1 MMARQI
7 GSFLVVLSIFVG
19 YDFFFLDKEVEYSID
34 YGSVDAKDLGSFIA
48 FDDAL
53 LD

>member
-1 MMARQI
+1 MQI
-7 GSFLVVLSIFVG
+7 SLFVVGDFLVGDDLLLLHQEIE
-19 YDFFFLDKEVEYSID
+19 D
-34 YGSVDAKDLGSFIA
+34 SVDDGAVDAEDLGSFIA